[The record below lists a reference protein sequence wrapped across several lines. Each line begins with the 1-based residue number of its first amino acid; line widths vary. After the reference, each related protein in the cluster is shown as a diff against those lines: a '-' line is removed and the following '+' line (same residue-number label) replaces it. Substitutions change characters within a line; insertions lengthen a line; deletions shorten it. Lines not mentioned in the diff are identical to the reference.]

1 MAVVNVTTEA
11 HERAKQMAS
20 EQATSIS
27 ELVSRLILTPGC
39 PLPEASAPTQPA
51 FPDSLLAMA
60 LERSETPAETLE
72 AALAAL
78 AAPRHAVPLKR
89 EEPLHEDGRPYCGCD
104 GDTSYG
110 PHHRGTC
117 HRRTS

>member
-1 MAVVNVTTEA
+1 MGEW
-11 HERAKQMAS
+11 
-20 EQATSIS
+20 
-27 ELVSRLILTPGC
+27 VSGRIMGYARVEFP
-39 PLPEASAPTQPA
+39 QPVI
-51 FPDSLLAMA
+51 PKSLLAMA

-78 AAPRHAVPLKR
+78 AAPTGVVPLKR
-89 EEPLHEDGRPYCGCD
+89 GVLVHEDGRPYCGCD

-117 HRRTS
+117 HRRTP